1 MEGLSSRVIL
11 RTGLQVVGVVTI
23 INGFQQAIAASG
35 IILAN
40 QESTDLGIQISTIL
54 VPLVIIAVGIFLTIA
69 SNALVAKL
77 YPDSA
82 VVPDSGE
89 ALFVLAMKILGA
101 VLVVQALPEAVRLLS
116 DLIYIKSVS
125 PVWNTDVQS
134 QFIFTHLLST
144 LLYFILGFY
153 LLSGARLLVRWAFP
167 DAGGNDAKA

>member
-23 INGFQQAIAASG
+23 INGFQQAIAALG
-35 IILAN
+35 VILAN
-40 QESTDLGIQISTIL
+40 RESIELSVQISTVL

-101 VLVVQALPEAVRLLS
+101 VLVVQALPEAVQLLS
-116 DLIYIKSVS
+116 NLIYIRSLN

-144 LLYFILGFY
+144 LLYFIIGFY
-153 LLSGARLLVRWAFP
+153 LLRGARLLVSLAFP
-167 DAGGNDAKA
+167 ENTNDNV